1 MAERD
6 SPERFDQVFQMVL
19 IVVALS
25 FDILWSAGRI
35 PIAEI
40 GVFVF
45 ALIIWAYGN
54 LKGERMEY
62 SLKIGSFNLS
72 ILLLTNFY
80 AFAVFGDTTVLGIWG
95 IIISVIFLPLVCL
108 GITYSLMRYLK
119 EYLDREIANGIVI
132 GGTIGYML
140 SIALLIIFSSF
151 HV

>member
-1 MAERD
+1 
-6 SPERFDQVFQMVL
+6 V
-19 IVVALS
+19 LS
-25 FDILWSAGRI
+25 FAYDTREVTIEL
-35 PIAEI
+35 AEEDEVI
-40 GVFVF
+40 EEWTCAECVSTIHQQHLQK
-45 ALIIWAYGN
+45 ALDT
-54 LKGERMEY
+54 K
-62 SLKIGSFNLS
+62 LS